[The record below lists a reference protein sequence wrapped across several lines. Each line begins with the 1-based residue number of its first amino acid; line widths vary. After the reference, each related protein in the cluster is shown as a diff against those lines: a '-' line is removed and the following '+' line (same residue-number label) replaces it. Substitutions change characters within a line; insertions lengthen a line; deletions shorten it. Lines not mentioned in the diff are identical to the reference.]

1 MKKKRKDNISNHLKS
16 TVKTDFYD
24 VIKTNYYFREIKFL
38 SKDQFLYNFNI
49 IEKNRQ
55 QKLYNKELLI
65 TLVSLVY
72 LLVILLLCLASSLPI
87 YLIAIIITIS
97 LGLFISKILK
107 NLRKRSD
114 QYFFYKI
121 IKDILHYWLK
131 KNYVSFF
138 IFLL

>member
-1 MKKKRKDNISNHLKS
+1 MEKKRKDNISNHLKS

-121 IKDILHYWLK
+121 IKDILHY
-131 KNYVSFF
+131 
-138 IFLL
+138 

>member
-38 SKDQFLYNFNI
+38 SKDQFLYNFNV

-65 TLVSLVY
+65 ILVSLVY

-121 IKDILHYWLK
+121 IKDILHY
-131 KNYVSFF
+131 
-138 IFLL
+138 

>member
-38 SKDQFLYNFNI
+38 SKDQFLYNFNV

-131 KNYVSFF
+131 KN
-138 IFLL
+138 

>member
-131 KNYVSFF
+131 KN
-138 IFLL
+138 

>member
-38 SKDQFLYNFNI
+38 SKDQFLYNFNV

-72 LLVILLLCLASSLPI
+72 LLIILLLCLASSLPI

-121 IKDILHYWLK
+121 IKDILHY
-131 KNYVSFF
+131 
-138 IFLL
+138 

>member
-38 SKDQFLYNFNI
+38 SKDQFLYNFNV

-121 IKDILHYWLK
+121 IKDILHY
-131 KNYVSFF
+131 
-138 IFLL
+138 

>member
-121 IKDILHYWLK
+121 IKDILHY
-131 KNYVSFF
+131 
-138 IFLL
+138 

>member
-24 VIKTNYYFREIKFL
+24 VIETNYYFREIKFL

-72 LLVILLLCLASSLPI
+72 LLVILLLCLTSSLPI

-121 IKDILHYWLK
+121 IKDILHY
-131 KNYVSFF
+131 
-138 IFLL
+138 

>member
-121 IKDILHYWLK
+121 IKDIL
-131 KNYVSFF
+131 NY
-138 IFLL
+138 

>member
-38 SKDQFLYNFNI
+38 SKDQFLYNFNV

-72 LLVILLLCLASSLPI
+72 LLVILLLCLTSSLPI
-87 YLIAIIITIS
+87 YLIAIIIIILTIS

-131 KNYVSFF
+131 KAWVSFF
-138 IFLL
+138 I